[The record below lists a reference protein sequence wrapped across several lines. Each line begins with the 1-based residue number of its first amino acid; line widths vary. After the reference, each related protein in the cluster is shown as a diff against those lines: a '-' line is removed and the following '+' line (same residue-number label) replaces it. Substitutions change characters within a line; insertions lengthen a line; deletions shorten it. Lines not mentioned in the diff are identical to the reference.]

1 MSILSANRFI
11 MVLVL
16 PIALASSGQPT
27 RAQMQSREAIA
38 LQNQLLD
45 LQRQVQAATGP
56 GRTGRWRSD
65 LSGSRRIPSANRWQ
79 Q

>member
-16 PIALASSGQPT
+16 PIALASFGQPT

-45 LQRQVQAATGP
+45 LQRPQ
-56 GRTGRWRSD
+56 R
-65 LSGSRRIPSANRWQ
+65 
-79 Q
+79 